1 MLATEEMRGR
11 NTSVPELCWCSG
23 FPPDDVDSTRT
34 RRSQCAYERRSQREG
49 LSMFNATLLRED
61 REQEMAG

>member
-1 MLATEEMRGR
+1 VFRKSYDA
-11 NTSVPELCWCSG
+11 PEIWAHG
-23 FPPDDVDSTRT
+23 TVFPPDDVDSI
-34 RRSQCAYERRSQREG
+34 RRSQCAYEGRSQREG